1 MHDRI
6 SVNQICF
13 LGEPIETVAGHWRD
27 LGARRVSLVSGSLLG
42 EELHATR
49 AALGAG
55 PFKVET
61 INHVFLAGRSLDSS
75 EQYWS
80 EERAKLARLIEIA
93 AEIGAGSIYMLTGG
107 RGALSWEEAAATFS
121 AAIAPCV
128 ARAREAGIALL
139 IENAPALYADIHI
152 AHTLRDAIALAE
164 MADIGVC
171 IEVHACWAEADLRA
185 LFERAMPRCG
195 VIQVSD
201 YILGDRALPSRAVPG
216 DGVIPLKRMI
226 DWTLDAGYAGAFD
239 LELIG
244 PRIDTEGRLQA
255 TRRAADHVSEILQA
269 LGA

>member
-1 MHDRI
+1 MHDRV

-13 LGEPIETVAGHWRD
+13 LGEPIESVVGQWRE

-42 EELHATR
+42 EELPATR

-55 PFKVET
+55 AFKFET
-61 INHVFLAGRSLDSS
+61 INHVFLTGRSLDASD
-75 EQYWS
+75 QYWP
-80 EERAKLARLIEIA
+80 EERAKLTRLIEIA

-107 RGALSWEEAAATFS
+107 RGALTWEAAAEAFS
-121 AAIAPCV
+121 AAIASCV
-128 ARAREAGIALL
+128 AQAREAGIALM

-164 MADIGVC
+164 LADIGVC
-171 IEVHACWAEADLRA
+171 IEVQACWAEADLRA

-201 YILGDRALPSRAVPG
+201 YVLGDRALPSRAVPG

-226 DWTLDAGYAGAFD
+226 DWALNAGYAGAFD

-244 PRIDTEGRLQA
+244 PRIDAEGRLQA
-255 TRRAADHVSEILQA
+255 TRRAADHVSEILHA

>member
-13 LGEPIETVAGHWRD
+13 LGEPIEAVAGHWRD

-42 EELHATR
+42 E
-49 AALGAG
+49 ALPAVRGALNAG
-55 PFKVET
+55 GLKVET
-61 INHVFLAGRSLDSS
+61 INHVFLAGKGLDAS
-75 EQYWS
+75 ESYWPG
-80 EERAKLARLIEIA
+80 ERAKLARLIEIA

-107 RGALSWEEAAATFS
+107 RGSLTWEEAAAAFS
-121 AAIAPCV
+121 AALAPCV

-139 IENAPALYADIHI
+139 IENAPSLYADIHI

-164 MADIGVC
+164 MAGIGVC
-171 IEVHACWAEADLRA
+171 IEMQACWAEGALRS
-185 LFERAMPRCG
+185 LFEQAMPRCG

-201 YILGDRALPSRAVPG
+201 YILGDRSLPSRAVPG
-216 DGVIPLKRMI
+216 DGAIPLKRMI
-226 DWTLDAGYAGAFD
+226 DWALSAGYAGAFD

-244 PRIDTEGRLQA
+244 PRIDAEGRLQA
-255 TRRAADHVSEILQA
+255 ARRAGGHVGEILRA